1 MSGNEILGCPAV
13 RDEYIANVFG
23 WRNILR
29 EGQGPVRT
37 PARILVVDDVPENL
51 DIVRIRLESQ
61 GYEVVTAVDGEDAL
75 ARARELEPD
84 LVLLDIMMPKLDG
97 ISALKILK
105 QDAALRFVP
114 VILLTAKS
122 DTRDVVAGLEAG
134 GDDYL
139 AKPVDQAA
147 LMARVRS
154 MLRIKSLHDKVQEQA
169 AVLEQQKDQLAAW
182 NRSLEQR
189 VAEQVAEIER
199 VGRLRRFLPPQIFD
213 LVAAAGQDKLL
224 ESHRREVTC
233 VFCDLRGFTAFTAT
247 AEPEE
252 VMTVLR
258 EYHESLG
265 EIIFRYEGTLERF
278 AGDGILTLFNDPIPC
293 IGHAERAV
301 QMATEMRHQAAA
313 LAELWRKRGYELGF
327 GVGIALGYA
336 TLGQIGFDR
345 RQEYTAV
352 GSVINLASRL
362 CDEAQSGQIL
372 ISQRVFA
379 VVERLVEAEHI
390 GDLDLKGFH
399 RPMPTYNVR
408 RWRENLR
415 AHDDAA
421 SDSEESLALEPKQRG
436 LRPPMLHEQ
445 ESKRGTTKIAISY
458 RRSSSDWAAL
468 RIFDRLTAHYG
479 RDSVFMDIDSIP
491 FGIDFREHVVTAVR
505 ESAVVIAVMGLDW
518 LGVRDHSENRIE
530 EENDPVRI
538 ELEAALERGIPI
550 IPVLVDRATMPKVA
564 DLPDSLKELA
574 FRNAAQVHAG
584 QDFDQQVDRLIR
596 SIDRIFLARNKD

>member
-1 MSGNEILGCPAV
+1 
-13 RDEYIANVFG
+13 
-23 WRNILR
+23 
-29 EGQGPVRT
+29 VRT
-37 PARILVVDDVPENL
+37 PARILVVDDMPENL

-97 ISALKILK
+97 ISALKVLK

-139 AKPVDQAA
+139 VKPVDQAA

-213 LVAAAGQDKLL
+213 LVASGGHDKLL
-224 ESHRREVTC
+224 ESHRREVTV

-293 IGHAERAV
+293 VDHAERAV
-301 QMATEMRHQAAA
+301 QMATELRHQAAA
-313 LAELWRKRGYELGF
+313 LAELWRKRGYALGF

-379 VVERLVEAEHI
+379 SVERLVEAEHI

-399 RPMPTYNVR
+399 RPMATYNVHC
-408 RWRENLR
+408 WRENQPV
-415 AHDDAA
+415 HDDDAA
-421 SDSEESLALEPKQRG
+421 SEGEETLALEAKQRDSP
-436 LRPPMLHEQ
+436 PPMLNEQ
-445 ESKRGTTKIAISY
+445 KTKPGTTKIIISY
-458 RRSSSDWAAL
+458 RRASSEWAAL
-468 RIFDRLTAHYG
+468 RIFDRLVAHYG

-491 FGIDFREHVVTAVR
+491 FGIDFREHIIKAVR
-505 ESAVVIAVMGLDW
+505 ESDMVIAVMGLDW
-518 LGVRDHSENRIE
+518 LGVRGHGSNRIE
-530 EENDPVRI
+530 EDTDPVRI
-538 ELEAALERGIPI
+538 EVESALERGIPV
-550 IPVLVDRATMPKVA
+550 IPVLVDRATMPNVT

-584 QDFDQQVDRLIR
+584 RDFDHQVDRLIR
-596 SIDRIFLARNKD
+596 SMNQMFLARNKG